1 MTPEF
6 LNDLPKRFRSYQIT
20 AIASLLFAVIGFSFN
35 AWRMAES
42 EQNNTIRT
50 ASFEILIQLSAL
62 EQVVFA
68 AYYDKDLKTG
78 SPRLGWIAVGLIDD
92 LSQLTDKQVQ
102 ASATELKQQW
112 QQQWPKIH
120 EDQSAVEAVQKST
133 DAVRKQI
140 HMTLRALN

>member
-1 MTPEF
+1 MTTEF

-20 AIASLLFAVIGFSFN
+20 AITSLLFAIIGFSYN

-78 SPRLGWIAVGLIDD
+78 SPRLGWIAVGLISD
-92 LSQLTDKQVQ
+92 LSQLTDLQVQ
-102 ASATELKQQW
+102 TSADELKQQW

-120 EDQSAVEAVQKST
+120 EDQSAVEAVQQSA
-133 DAVRKQI
+133 DYVRKQI
-140 HMTLRALN
+140 HLTLRSLN